1 MIEATLTTTISAPGN
16 INGVAF
22 SPDGHWLTI
31 AADGKASPVVE
42 VATGR
47 ERFALR
53 HGRRLVRGAWGTA
66 FSPDGRW
73 LATSG
78 YRDARIWDAAT
89 GQELLRI
96 PHKFTDN
103 PGSGHPRVQAV
114 AFSPDSRWLATGS
127 ADCTGRIFDAPRG
140 RRSGRTRPFL
150 FPGNLLP
157 RSQPAR
163 PSSLESGAATPFRR
177 PSLRLVVPDLS
188 V

>member
-53 HGRRLVRGAWGTA
+53 HGRRLVRGAWGAA
-66 FSPDGRW
+66 FSP
-73 LATSG
+73 
-78 YRDARIWDAAT
+78 Y
-89 GQELLRI
+89 
-96 PHKFTDN
+96 
-103 PGSGHPRVQAV
+103 
-114 AFSPDSRWLATGS
+114 SRWLATGS

>member
-22 SPDGHWLTI
+22 SPDGRWLAI

-53 HGRRLVRGAWGTA
+53 HGRRLVRGAWEAA

-78 YRDARIWDAAT
+78 NRDARIWDAAT

-114 AFSPDSRWLATGS
+114 AFSPDSRWPATGS

-150 FPGNLLP
+150 FPGNLHRGPSP
-157 RSQPAR
+157 RGRHRWSQERPR
-163 PSSLESGAATPFRR
+163 PSGDPASDS
-177 PSLRLVVPDLS
+177 
-188 V
+188 